1 MGLPRYNRDMS
12 HYFIILNFLI
22 MLPQV
27 LHHLLK
33 SIASSSIKGVLQKTK
48 EFVVTVCFHWTQ
60 LRISSFLAHNDKNNR
75 FYNIRHFIII
85 RQMRREM
92 QRDSETLFS
101 KDDGQIDCIS

>member
-60 LRISSFLAHNDKNNR
+60 LRISSFLTHNDKNNR
-75 FYNIRHFIII
+75 FYNRRHFIII